1 MVRSGSVRDER
12 WEGDKVTGQMSV
24 FDFIEDPYEPLWKKL
39 TREGYTNSYDKMP
52 DHPCD
57 IDVIDREGHRFRTK
71 AVESFGSIAFDATKG
86 RGYDFC
92 WWREVVKGRSTS

>member
-1 MVRSGSVRDER
+1 M
-12 WEGDKVTGQMSV
+12 TGQMSV
-24 FDFIEDPYEPLWKKL
+24 FDFIEDPYEPTWKKY
-39 TREGYTNSYDKMP
+39 TREGYTNVYDKVP

-57 IDVIDREGHRFRTK
+57 IDVIDREGHRYRTK